1 MPFNVNFGKVK
12 TVFLYSCRVK
22 IVLLVVDL
30 RLYTSLM
37 KQNLLSIIIFVLSGF
52 IGKQVSAQNIAVR
65 LKDGSLHTKE
75 LVTVQKITFSN
86 NYLLLNY
93 SGGLFDSYNIPQ
105 INKVYFNAISTGSK
119 TISLNNKPESISV
132 YPNPA
137 KEILT
142 IGNVPENRL
151 KLLIY
156 GIDGVLVFQTEIFMG
171 ENHVNVVSLK
181 NGLYV
186 LKINNQAFKFI
197 KQ

>member
-1 MPFNVNFGKVK
+1 
-12 TVFLYSCRVK
+12 
-22 IVLLVVDL
+22 
-30 RLYTSLM
+30 M